1 MLSCLDSPLALVP
14 EWVYPCSAVLIL
26 NSSKKWNLRLDLE
39 KNQTKILQNK
49 LLTTKPRTTPM
60 DQEWKW
66 IQELRRKGVYFGE
79 FWNFLVQSPPH
90 QQAWICYQERGS
102 LDLLLAEL
110 FLSPEHRRVL
120 EGEIGSLNAISE
132 LDPWKLFQKA
142 PPRLKDLAILRLSL
156 QGKSV
161 LPWFQEILKTSQGEL
176 KKTVIL
182 ALGKMSISCPEA
194 QELFQEVLQE
204 DAPEIR
210 IPTLYALGENTLL
223 AQKHLPFIVHS
234 LSEPEDDLRIHATRI
249 LEQIGAEAQ
258 VAVPALEAILQDENP
273 FIREQA
279 KNALRTITGKE
290 ISEQALRSSSGF
302 PRKRVLG
309 FSVLLGI
316 LLILYSYSEEWMYPL
331 FVKARLALMLIS
343 ESNYY
348 QQREITLAIGNAD
361 QGRLQSLGVL
371 IQDLQ
376 HAKWGVRLRAVRHL
390 AYYKESSALIIPP
403 LCESLQDPHWTV
415 RYASIQSLEQL
426 AQGDVQVLSLLEKL
440 QKKEEEPDEYVR
452 RAAKKAWLHLQ
463 RSQNPKQKKNR

>member
-1 MLSCLDSPLALVP
+1 
-14 EWVYPCSAVLIL
+14 
-26 NSSKKWNLRLDLE
+26 
-39 KNQTKILQNK
+39 
-49 LLTTKPRTTPM
+49 
-60 DQEWKW
+60 
-66 IQELRRKGVYFGE
+66 
-79 FWNFLVQSPPH
+79 
-90 QQAWICYQERGS
+90 
-102 LDLLLAEL
+102 L